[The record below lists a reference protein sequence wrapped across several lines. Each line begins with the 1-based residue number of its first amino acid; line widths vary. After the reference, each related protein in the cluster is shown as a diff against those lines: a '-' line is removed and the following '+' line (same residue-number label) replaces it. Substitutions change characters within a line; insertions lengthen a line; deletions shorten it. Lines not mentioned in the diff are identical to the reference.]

1 MSKIKIIIFLIFI
14 STFNQFSY
22 SDTIEIK
29 VKINDQIITNLDI
42 ENEKKYLLFLNP
54 KLIELER
61 SKVEDLARNSLI
73 TEIIKK
79 IELEKFFNFTKNDQ
93 LVNKIEKQ
101 LIKKRNISSVEDF
114 KKILKE
120 KDLNYFIVK
129 EKLLIET
136 LWNKLIYDKYKDN
149 VVINKKEL
157 RENIIIEFNN
167 KKKKFSYNLSEIVI
181 SKDISVSFNKKLLEI
196 NKSIEKVG
204 FENTATIYSISSSSK
219 NGGLIGWINEIQ
231 ISKKINEKIRKLEV
245 NQITGPI
252 EIQNGYI
259 LIKVN
264 NKKQIQ
270 QNINIDNELD
280 KLINKEMNSQLS
292 NFSTIFYKK
301 LKKNIEINEY

>member
-1 MSKIKIIIFLIFI
+1 MSKIKIIIFLILI
-14 STFNQFSY
+14 STFVQFSY

-29 VKINDQIITNLDI
+29 VKINHQIITNLDI

-79 IELEKFFNFTKNDQ
+79 IELEKFFDFTKNNH

-101 LIKKRNISSVEDF
+101 LIKRRNISNVEDF
-114 KKILKE
+114 KKILKS

-149 VVINKKEL
+149 VVINKEEL

-167 KKKKFSYNLSEIVI
+167 NKKKFAYNLSEIVL
-181 SKDISVSFNKKLLEI
+181 SKDVGEAFDERLLKI
-196 NKSIEKVG
+196 DKSIEKVG
-204 FENTATIYSISSSSK
+204 FENTANIYSISSSSK
-219 NGGLIGWINEIQ
+219 NGGLIGWVNEIQ

-245 NQITGPI
+245 NQITEPI

-270 QNINIDNELD
+270 QDINIDNELD

>member
-1 MSKIKIIIFLIFI
+1 MSKIKITIFLILI
-14 STFNQFSY
+14 STFVQFSY

-42 ENEKKYLLFLNP
+42 EIEKKYLLFLNP

-61 SKVEDLARNSLI
+61 SRVEDLARNSLI
-73 TEIIKK
+73 NEIIKK
-79 IELEKFFNFTKNDQ
+79 IELEKFFDFTKNNH

-101 LIKKRNISSVEDF
+101 LIKRRNISNVEDF
-114 KKILKE
+114 KKILKS

-149 VVINKKEL
+149 VVINKEEL

-167 KKKKFSYNLSEIVI
+167 NKKKFAYNLSEIVL
-181 SKDISVSFNKKLLEI
+181 SKDVSEAFDERLLKI
-196 NKSIEKVG
+196 DKSIEKVG
-204 FENTATIYSISSSSK
+204 FENTANIYSISSSSK
-219 NGGLIGWINEIQ
+219 NGGLIGWVNEIQ

-245 NQITGPI
+245 NQITEPI

-270 QNINIDNELD
+270 QDINIDNELD
-280 KLINKEMNSQLS
+280 KLISKEMNRQLS

>member
-1 MSKIKIIIFLIFI
+1 MSKIKITIFLILI
-14 STFNQFSY
+14 STFVQFSY

-42 ENEKKYLLFLNP
+42 EIEKKYLLFLNP

-61 SKVEDLARNSLI
+61 SRVEDLARNSLI

-79 IELEKFFNFTKNDQ
+79 IELEKFFDFTKNNH

-101 LIKKRNISSVEDF
+101 LIRRRNIGNVEDF
-114 KKILKE
+114 KKILKS
-120 KDLNYFIVK
+120 KDLNYCIVK

-136 LWNKLIYDKYKDN
+136 VWNKLIYDKYKDN
-149 VVINKKEL
+149 VVINKEEL

-167 KKKKFSYNLSEIVI
+167 NKKKFAYNLSEIVL
-181 SKDISVSFNKKLLEI
+181 SKDVSEAFDERLLKI
-196 NKSIEKVG
+196 DKSIEKVG
-204 FENTATIYSISSSSK
+204 FENTANIYSISSSSK
-219 NGGLIGWINEIQ
+219 NGGLIGWVNEIQ

-245 NQITGPI
+245 NQITEPI

-270 QNINIDNELD
+270 QDINIDNELD
-280 KLINKEMNSQLS
+280 KLISKEMNRQLS

>member
-157 RENIIIEFNN
+157 RENIINKFNN

-231 ISKKINEKIRKLEV
+231 ISKKINEKIRQLEV
-245 NQITGPI
+245 NQITEPI

-270 QNINIDNELD
+270 QDINIDNELD

>member
-204 FENTATIYSISSSSK
+204 FENTANIYSISSSSK
-219 NGGLIGWINEIQ
+219 NGGLIGWVNEIQ
-231 ISKKINEKIRKLEV
+231 ISKKINEKIRQLEV
-245 NQITGPI
+245 NQITEPI

-270 QNINIDNELD
+270 QDINIDNELD

>member
-14 STFNQFSY
+14 STFVQFSY

-79 IELEKFFNFTKNDQ
+79 IELEKFFDFTKNNH

-101 LIKKRNISSVEDF
+101 LIKRRNISNLEDF
-114 KKILKE
+114 KKILKS

-149 VVINKKEL
+149 VVINKEEL

-167 KKKKFSYNLSEIVI
+167 NKKKFAYNLSEIVL
-181 SKDISVSFNKKLLEI
+181 SKDVGEAFDEKLLKI
-196 NKSIEKVG
+196 DKSIEKVG
-204 FENTATIYSISSSSK
+204 FENTANIYSISSSSK
-219 NGGLIGWINEIQ
+219 NGGLIGWVNEIQ

-245 NQITGPI
+245 NQITEPI

-270 QNINIDNELD
+270 QDINIDNELD

>member
-231 ISKKINEKIRKLEV
+231 ISKKINEKIRQLEV
-245 NQITGPI
+245 NQITEPI

-264 NKKQIQ
+264 KKKQIQ
-270 QNINIDNELD
+270 KNINIDNELD
-280 KLINKEMNSQLS
+280 KLMNKEMNSQL
-292 NFSTIFYKK
+292 NIFSSIFYKK

>member
-22 SDTIEIK
+22 SDTLEIK

-136 LWNKLIYDKYKDN
+136 LWNKLIYDKYKD
-149 VVINKKEL
+149 
-157 RENIIIEFNN
+157 ENGDHVESSFYKTTESDGEWSKII
-167 KKKKFSYNLSEIVI
+167 KYNIDYIFLILSE
-181 SKDISVSFNKKLLEI
+181 
-196 NKSIEKVG
+196 SI
-204 FENTATIYSISSSSK
+204 FSI
-219 NGGLIGWINEIQ
+219 
-231 ISKKINEKIRKLEV
+231 
-245 NQITGPI
+245 
-252 EIQNGYI
+252 
-259 LIKVN
+259 
-264 NKKQIQ
+264 
-270 QNINIDNELD
+270 
-280 KLINKEMNSQLS
+280 
-292 NFSTIFYKK
+292 K
-301 LKKNIEINEY
+301 LKKLFITLIFE

>member
-1 MSKIKIIIFLIFI
+1 MIKIKIIFFFIFYLIF
-14 STFNQFSY
+14 SQFSFGE
-22 SDTIEIK
+22 SIEIK

-231 ISKKINEKIRKLEV
+231 ISKKINEKIRQLEV
-245 NQITGPI
+245 NQITEPI

>member
-1 MSKIKIIIFLIFI
+1 MIKIKIIFFFIFYLIF
-14 STFNQFSY
+14 SQFSFGE
-22 SDTIEIK
+22 SIEIK

-149 VVINKKEL
+149 VVINKEEL

-167 KKKKFSYNLSEIVI
+167 NKKKFAYNLSEIVL
-181 SKDISVSFNKKLLEI
+181 SKDVSEAFDERLLKI
-196 NKSIEKVG
+196 DKSIEKVG
-204 FENTATIYSISSSSK
+204 FENTANIYSISSSSK
-219 NGGLIGWINEIQ
+219 NGGLIGWVNEIQ

-245 NQITGPI
+245 NQITEPI

-270 QNINIDNELD
+270 QDINIDNELD
-280 KLINKEMNSQLS
+280 KLISKEMNRQLS

>member
-149 VVINKKEL
+149 VVINKEEL

-167 KKKKFSYNLSEIVI
+167 NKKKFAYNLSEIVL
-181 SKDISVSFNKKLLEI
+181 SKDVSEAFDERLLKI
-196 NKSIEKVG
+196 DKSIEKVG
-204 FENTATIYSISSSSK
+204 FENTANIYSISSSSK
-219 NGGLIGWINEIQ
+219 NGGLIGWVNEIQ

-245 NQITGPI
+245 NQITEPI

-270 QNINIDNELD
+270 QDINIDNELD

>member
-1 MSKIKIIIFLIFI
+1 MSKIKITIFLILI
-14 STFNQFSY
+14 STFVQFSY

-42 ENEKKYLLFLNP
+42 EIEKKYLLFLNP

-61 SKVEDLARNSLI
+61 SRVEDLARNSLI

-79 IELEKFFNFTKNDQ
+79 IELEKFFDFTKNNH

-101 LIKKRNISSVEDF
+101 LIKRRNISNVEDF
-114 KKILKE
+114 KKILKS

-149 VVINKKEL
+149 VVINKEEL

-167 KKKKFSYNLSEIVI
+167 NKKKFAYNLSEIVL
-181 SKDISVSFNKKLLEI
+181 SKDVSEAFDERLLKI
-196 NKSIEKVG
+196 DKSIEKVG
-204 FENTATIYSISSSSK
+204 FENTANIYSISSSSK
-219 NGGLIGWINEIQ
+219 NGGLIGWVNEIQ

-245 NQITGPI
+245 NQITEPI

-270 QNINIDNELD
+270 QDINIDNELD
-280 KLINKEMNSQLS
+280 KLISKEMNRQLS

>member
-196 NKSIEKVG
+196 NKSIEKIG

-231 ISKKINEKIRKLEV
+231 ISKKINEKIRQLEV
-245 NQITGPI
+245 NQITEPI

-270 QNINIDNELD
+270 QDINIDNELD
-280 KLINKEMNSQLS
+280 KLINKEMNRQLS

>member
-136 LWNKLIYDKYKDN
+136 LWNKLIYDKYKNN
-149 VVINKKEL
+149 VVINKEEL

-167 KKKKFSYNLSEIVI
+167 KKKKFSYNLSEIVL

-196 NKSIEKVG
+196 NKSIEKIG

-231 ISKKINEKIRKLEV
+231 ISKKINEKIRQLEV
-245 NQITGPI
+245 NQITEPI

-280 KLINKEMNSQLS
+280 KLISKEMNRQLS

>member
-1 MSKIKIIIFLIFI
+1 MSKIKLIIFLIFTL
-14 STFNQFSY
+14 TFVQSSY
-22 SDTIEIK
+22 GDSIEIK
-29 VKINDQIITNLDI
+29 VKINDEIITNLDI

-79 IELEKFFNFTKNDQ
+79 IELEKFFDFTKNNH

-101 LIKKRNISSVEDF
+101 LIKRRNISNVEDF
-114 KKILKE
+114 KKILKS

-149 VVINKKEL
+149 VVINKEEL

-167 KKKKFSYNLSEIVI
+167 NKKKFAYNLSEIVL
-181 SKDISVSFNKKLLEI
+181 SKDIGETLDKKLLKI
-196 NKSIEKVG
+196 DKSIEKIG

-245 NQITGPI
+245 NQITEPI

-270 QNINIDNELD
+270 KDINIDNELD

>member
-14 STFNQFSY
+14 STFVQFSY

-42 ENEKKYLLFLNP
+42 ENERKYLLFLNP

-79 IELEKFFNFTKNDQ
+79 IELEKFFDFTRNNH

-101 LIKKRNISSVEDF
+101 LIKRRNISNVEDF
-114 KKILKE
+114 KKILKS
-120 KDLNYFIVK
+120 KDLDYFIVK

-136 LWNKLIYDKYKDN
+136 LWNKLIYEKYKDN
-149 VVINKKEL
+149 VVINKEEL

-167 KKKKFSYNLSEIVI
+167 NKKKFAYNLSEIVL
-181 SKDISVSFNKKLLEI
+181 SKDVGEAFDEKLLKI
-196 NKSIEKVG
+196 DKSIEKVG
-204 FENTATIYSISSSSK
+204 FENTANIYSISSSSK
-219 NGGLIGWINEIQ
+219 NGGLIGWVNEIQ

-270 QNINIDNELD
+270 QDINIDNELD

>member
-1 MSKIKIIIFLIFI
+1 MIKIKIIFFFIFYLIF
-14 STFNQFSY
+14 SQFSFGE
-22 SDTIEIK
+22 SIEIK

-196 NKSIEKVG
+196 NKSIEKIG

-231 ISKKINEKIRKLEV
+231 ISKKINEKIRQLEV
-245 NQITGPI
+245 NQITEPI

-270 QNINIDNELD
+270 QDINIDNELD

>member
-1 MSKIKIIIFLIFI
+1 MSKIKIIIFLIFTL
-14 STFNQFSY
+14 TFVQFSY
-22 SDTIEIK
+22 GDSIEIK
-29 VKINDQIITNLDI
+29 VKINDEIITNLDI
-42 ENEKKYLLFLNP
+42 ENEKKYLLYLNP
-54 KLIELER
+54 KLIELEK
-61 SKVEDLARNSLI
+61 SKIEDLARNSLVA
-73 TEIIKK
+73 EIIKK
-79 IELEKFFNFTKNDQ
+79 IELEKFFDFNNNNQ

-101 LIKKRNISSVEDF
+101 LIKRRNISSIEDF
-114 KKILKE
+114 KKILKD

-149 VVINKKEL
+149 VVINKEEL
-157 RENIIIEFNN
+157 RENIIIKFNN
-167 KKKKFSYNLSEIVI
+167 NKKKFSYNLSEIVL
-181 SKDISVSFNKKLLEI
+181 SRDVSVSFDKKLLEI

-245 NQITGPI
+245 NQITEPI

-264 NKKQIQ
+264 KKKQIQ

-280 KLINKEMNSQLS
+280 KLMNKEMNSQLS
-292 NFSTIFYKK
+292 IFSTILYKK

>member
-149 VVINKKEL
+149 VVINKEEL

-196 NKSIEKVG
+196 NKSIEKIG

-231 ISKKINEKIRKLEV
+231 ISKKINEKIRQLEV
-245 NQITGPI
+245 NQITEPI

-270 QNINIDNELD
+270 QDINIDNELD

>member
-196 NKSIEKVG
+196 NKSIEKIG

-245 NQITGPI
+245 NQITEPI

-270 QNINIDNELD
+270 QDINIDNELD

>member
-22 SDTIEIK
+22 SDTLEIK

-231 ISKKINEKIRKLEV
+231 ISKKINEKIRQLEV
-245 NQITGPI
+245 NQITEPI

-270 QNINIDNELD
+270 QDINIDNELD

>member
-1 MSKIKIIIFLIFI
+1 MSKIKLIIFLIFTL
-14 STFNQFSY
+14 TFVQSSY
-22 SDTIEIK
+22 GDSIEIK
-29 VKINDQIITNLDI
+29 VKINDEIITNLDI
-42 ENEKKYLLFLNP
+42 ENEKKYLLFLNQ
-54 KLIELER
+54 KLIELDK
-61 SKVEDLARNSLI
+61 SKVEDLAKNSLI

-79 IELEKFFNFTKNDQ
+79 IELEKFFDFTNNNH

-101 LIKKRNISSVEDF
+101 LIKKRNINNVEEF
-114 KKILKE
+114 KKILKD
-120 KDLNYFIVK
+120 KDLDYFIVK

-136 LWNKLIYDKYKDN
+136 LWNKLIYEKYKDN

-157 RENIIIEFNN
+157 RENIIIKFNN
-167 KKKKFSYNLSEIVI
+167 NKQKFAYNLSEIVL
-181 SKDISVSFNKKLLEI
+181 SKDIGETLDKKLLKI
-196 NKSIEKVG
+196 DKSIEKIG
-204 FENTATIYSISSSSK
+204 FENTANIYSISSSSK

-245 NQITGPI
+245 NQITEPI

-264 NKKQIQ
+264 NKKQVQ

-280 KLINKEMNSQLS
+280 KLINKEMNNQLS

>member
-1 MSKIKIIIFLIFI
+1 MSKIKLIIFLIFTL
-14 STFNQFSY
+14 TFVQSSY
-22 SDTIEIK
+22 GDSIEIK
-29 VKINDQIITNLDI
+29 VKINDEIITNLDI

-79 IELEKFFNFTKNDQ
+79 IELEKFFDFTKNNH

-101 LIKKRNISSVEDF
+101 LIKRRNISNVEDF
-114 KKILKE
+114 KKILKS

-149 VVINKKEL
+149 VVINKEEL

-167 KKKKFSYNLSEIVI
+167 NKKKFAYNLSEIVL
-181 SKDISVSFNKKLLEI
+181 SKDVGEAFDERLLKI
-196 NKSIEKVG
+196 DKSIEKVG
-204 FENTATIYSISSSSK
+204 FENTANIYSISSSSK
-219 NGGLIGWINEIQ
+219 NGGLIGWVNEIQ

-245 NQITGPI
+245 NQITEPI

-270 QNINIDNELD
+270 QDINIDNELD

>member
-1 MSKIKIIIFLIFI
+1 MSKIKIIVFLIFTL
-14 STFNQFSY
+14 TFVQFSY
-22 SDTIEIK
+22 GDSIEIK
-29 VKINDQIITNLDI
+29 VKINDEIITNLDI

-54 KLIELER
+54 KLIELEK

-149 VVINKKEL
+149 VVINKEEL

-167 KKKKFSYNLSEIVI
+167 NKKKFAYNLSEIVL
-181 SKDISVSFNKKLLEI
+181 SKDVSEAFDERLLKI
-196 NKSIEKVG
+196 DKSIEKVG
-204 FENTATIYSISSSSK
+204 FENTANIYSISSSSK
-219 NGGLIGWINEIQ
+219 NGGLIGWVNEIQ

-245 NQITGPI
+245 NQITEPI

-270 QNINIDNELD
+270 QDINIDNELD
-280 KLINKEMNSQLS
+280 KLISKEMNRQLS

>member
-1 MSKIKIIIFLIFI
+1 MSKIKIIIFLIFTL
-14 STFNQFSY
+14 TFVQFSY
-22 SDTIEIK
+22 GDSIEIK
-29 VKINDQIITNLDI
+29 VKINDEIITNLDI
-42 ENEKKYLLFLNP
+42 ENEKKYLLYLNP
-54 KLIELER
+54 KLIELEK
-61 SKVEDLARNSLI
+61 SKIEDLARNSLI
-73 TEIIKK
+73 AEIIKK
-79 IELEKFFNFTKNDQ
+79 IELEKFFDFTNNNQ

-114 KKILKE
+114 KKILKD

-149 VVINKKEL
+149 VVINKEEL
-157 RENIIIEFNN
+157 RENIIIKFNN
-167 KKKKFSYNLSEIVI
+167 NKKKFSYNLSEIVL
-181 SKDISVSFNKKLLEI
+181 SKDVSVSFDKKILEI
-196 NKSIEKVG
+196 NKSIKEVG

-245 NQITGPI
+245 NQITEPI

-264 NKKQIQ
+264 KKKQIQ

-280 KLINKEMNSQLS
+280 KLMNKEMNSQLS
-292 NFSTIFYKK
+292 IFSTIFYKK

>member
-245 NQITGPI
+245 NQITEPI

>member
-1 MSKIKIIIFLIFI
+1 MSKIKIIIFLIFTL
-14 STFNQFSY
+14 TFVQFSY
-22 SDTIEIK
+22 GDSIEIK
-29 VKINDQIITNLDI
+29 VKINDEIITNLDI
-42 ENEKKYLLFLNP
+42 ENEKKYLLYLNP
-54 KLIELER
+54 KLIELEK
-61 SKVEDLARNSLI
+61 SKIEDLARNSLI
-73 TEIIKK
+73 AEIIKK
-79 IELEKFFNFTKNDQ
+79 IELEKFFDFTNNNQ

-101 LIKKRNISSVEDF
+101 LIKRRNISSVEDF
-114 KKILKE
+114 KKILKD

-149 VVINKKEL
+149 VVINKEEL
-157 RENIIIEFNN
+157 RENIIIKFNN
-167 KKKKFSYNLSEIVI
+167 NKKKFSYNLSEIVL
-181 SKDISVSFNKKLLEI
+181 SKDVSVSFDKKLLEI

-231 ISKKINEKIRKLEV
+231 ISKKINEKIRKLGV
-245 NQITGPI
+245 NQITEPI

-264 NKKQIQ
+264 KKKQIQ

-280 KLINKEMNSQLS
+280 KLMNKEMNSQL
-292 NFSTIFYKK
+292 NIFSTIFYKK

>member
-1 MSKIKIIIFLIFI
+1 MSKIKIIIFLIFTL
-14 STFNQFSY
+14 TFVQFSY
-22 SDTIEIK
+22 GDSIEIK
-29 VKINDQIITNLDI
+29 VKINDEIITNLDI

-245 NQITGPI
+245 NQITEPI

-264 NKKQIQ
+264 KKKQIQ

>member
-1 MSKIKIIIFLIFI
+1 MSKIKIIIFLIFTL
-14 STFNQFSY
+14 TFVQFSY
-22 SDTIEIK
+22 GDSIEIK
-29 VKINDQIITNLDI
+29 VKINDEIITNLDI
-42 ENEKKYLLFLNP
+42 ENEKKYLLYLNP
-54 KLIELER
+54 KLIELEK
-61 SKVEDLARNSLI
+61 SKIEDLARNSLI
-73 TEIIKK
+73 AEIIKK
-79 IELEKFFNFTKNDQ
+79 IELEKFFDFTNNNQ

-114 KKILKE
+114 KKILKD

-149 VVINKKEL
+149 VVINKEEL
-157 RENIIIEFNN
+157 RENIIIKFNN
-167 KKKKFSYNLSEIVI
+167 NKKKFSYNLSEIVL
-181 SKDISVSFNKKLLEI
+181 SKDVSVSLDKKLLEI

-231 ISKKINEKIRKLEV
+231 ISKKINEKIRKLEI
-245 NQITGPI
+245 NQITEPI

-264 NKKQIQ
+264 KKKQIQ

-280 KLINKEMNSQLS
+280 KLMNKEMNSQL
-292 NFSTIFYKK
+292 NIFSTIFYKK